1 MKRILAVAVLVAV
14 VSSLGLGQIANKQAK
29 TADSPERTVMQLE
42 SDWYEAT
49 IKKDTATIDK
59 ILADDWVVQ
68 TPDSASTKAEAIA
81 DLKSGSFNM
90 ASGTL
95 LDLKAR
101 VFGDVVVVIGT
112 DESKGWYKG
121 KDTSGRSIWTD
132 IFVKRQGRWQAVC
145 RVRER

>member
-1 MKRILAVAVLVAV
+1 MKRILAVAVLAV
-14 VSSLGLGQIANKQAK
+14 VSSLGLGQVTNKQAK
-29 TADSPERTVMQLE
+29 TTDSPERTVMLLE

-68 TPDSASTKAEAIA
+68 TASSASTKAEAMD
-81 DLKSGSFNM
+81 DLKSGNFKM
-90 ASGTL
+90 ESGTL

-101 VFGDVVVVIGT
+101 VFGDVVVVIGS
-112 DESKGWYKG
+112 DESKRSYNG
-121 KDTSGRSIWTD
+121 KDTSGPSIWTD

-145 RVRER
+145 RVRET